1 MTRRIVLGILI
12 ALLLVAGAVMVGAYA
27 YQFGVAQGL
36 AQSDNLQV
44 VVPEAGA
51 GVYPYHSGWGG
62 PFFFRPFG
70 FFGCFGFLLP
80 LLFFF
85 LLFGLA
91 RRILWGGW
99 GWRHHGWGP
108 HGWRGEG
115 VPPMFE
121 EWHKRAHGQSA
132 EPPKPE

>member
-12 ALLLVAGAVMVGAYA
+12 ALALVAGAVAVGVSAYR
-27 YQFGVAQGL
+27 FGLVQGL
-36 AQSDNLQV
+36 TQSDGPPPQI

-51 GVYPYHSGWGG
+51 GVYPYHERWGG
-62 PFFFRPFG
+62 PPFFRPFG

-85 LLFGLA
+85 LIFGLV
-91 RRILWGGW
+91 RRMLWGGW
-99 GWRHHGWGP
+99 GHRGGGH

-115 VPPMFE
+115 VPPPFE

-132 EPPKPE
+132 EPPKTE